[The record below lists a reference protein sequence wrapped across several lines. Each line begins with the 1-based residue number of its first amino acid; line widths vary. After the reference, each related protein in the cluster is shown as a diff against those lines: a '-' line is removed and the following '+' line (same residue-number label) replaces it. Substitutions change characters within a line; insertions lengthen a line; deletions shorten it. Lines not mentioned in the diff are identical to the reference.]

1 MTSIDNQTLIEI
13 CKHIATANL
22 ALSNP
27 NLPAS
32 HRACIEE
39 TLAHLHELRIS
50 LLEAKHS

>member
-22 ALSNP
+22 ALSNKH
-27 NLPAS
+27 LTAS
-32 HRACIEE
+32 QRACIEE

-50 LLEAKHS
+50 LLEAKYS